1 LGAGAVG
8 VGGVPRG
15 ASPVAAISGRGGTGS
30 VPVGAVVAPA
40 VAAATANAIADFIRD
55 IPLSKDFPGK
65 QMWQFT
71 PKGSA

>member
-1 LGAGAVG
+1 M
-8 VGGVPRG
+8 
-15 ASPVAAISGRGGTGS
+15 
-30 VPVGAVVAPA
+30 VAPA

-71 PKGSA
+71 PKESA